1 MNNSYT
7 FVDPSYENFLIHY
20 GTKGMK
26 KGVRN
31 YENYDGTLTPAGK
44 ERYSVYW
51 TKGTNL
57 KGKKVS
63 YGNEP
68 KGNPNNSG
76 GPEAKEVV
84 RRASEEYEKS
94 SRYQNSDGSLNAE
107 GRKRYGDILT
117 EKEMSDLVRKYNSAN
132 GTNYKVGEV
141 TFKKDGKIYTREGER
156 LDDNVGI
163 QRSSVTPQPKKD
175 IFGREKEPSYKE
187 RLREMRSMSNAD
199 LQRAIDRARL
209 EKDYVR
215 ELDIHKSRGEKFID
229 QMKDNA
235 VTVAGEVGRQAF
247 REIGSALLNQ
257 KILPAIREK
266 TGLKTDEEWKAFQE
280 AAKEVVKEV
289 SKTVQQ
295 TTQNTQ
301 QTTQNTQS
309 QGSTKTKPIEQTS
322 TADLRKRVQ
331 EEKGVSQEQASKM
344 SRDEVIATLRNNQ
357 GSSGQAST
365 QSSSEQN
372 KSQSSGQDQAKKRGL
387 GFLAGLTGK
396 KSESSTADKPDP
408 FEEGRRKTEEARK
421 QQLQRPPE
429 YWTREQLKAAIRKD
443 EIQNKREKKDI
454 DGMTTEE
461 LVALVRKQQ
470 K

>member
-1 MNNSYT
+1 M
-7 FVDPSYENFLIHY
+7 
-20 GTKGMK
+20 
-26 KGVRN
+26 
-31 YENYDGTLTPAGK
+31 
-44 ERYSVYW
+44 
-51 TKGTNL
+51 
-57 KGKKVS
+57 
-63 YGNEP
+63 
-68 KGNPNNSG
+68 
-76 GPEAKEVV
+76 

-163 QRSSVTPQPKKD
+163 QRSSVTPQLKKD

-309 QGSTKTKPIEQTS
+309 QGTTKTKPIEQTS
-322 TADLRKRVQ
+322 TKDLRTRVQ
-331 EEKGVSQEQASKM
+331 QEKGISEEQANKM

-357 GSSGQAST
+357 GSSGQTST
-365 QSSSEQN
+365 QSSSEQT